1 MAALSGRAINR
12 ATLARQLLVE
22 RADVSVVAAVERLA
36 GMQGQEAKHPYVG
49 LWSRVQGFA
58 EAELDRAID
67 EVLAEMDMPEPQ
79 IAYEDREHE
88 HAAEVEPLEPG
99 DDDWLREV
107 IEEMDREDAWDRGRE
122 REPPGLELEP

>member
-58 EAELDRAID
+58 EADLDRAI
-67 EVLAEMDMPEPQ
+67 
-79 IAYEDREHE
+79 
-88 HAAEVEPLEPG
+88 AA
-99 DDDWLREV
+99 REV
-107 IEEMDREDAWDRGRE
+107 VRVTLFRGTLHLVTTEDYLRFRTTVA
-122 REPPGLELEP
+122 PV